1 MLYIHSASILMKK
14 SLFFLIFFISSR
26 LFAQNASIEG
36 VTFDQSANTPLE
48 FASVSLFKFADSSLV
63 TGQVADANGK
73 FKFDKLQS
81 GTFFIKVQFVGYNSF
96 KSASIS
102 LSAGQK
108 INIGRL
114 ELTVNQ
120 RFLSEVKVTG
130 QQLQSLNK
138 IDKQVYKAEQFEAAK
153 GGTAVDVIKN
163 MPSVTVDGQGEI
175 SLRGSKG
182 FLVLINGKPVLTDA
196 ATILSQL
203 PANSI
208 ENIELITAPSAR
220 YDPDGKGGII
230 NITTKKGGD
239 NSTAFIA
246 NIQGGLPSIDDYGN
260 AENQQRYG
268 ADLTYNYKKDKWDL
282 SVGGNYLRNDNAGY
296 RDGDVF
302 TIIGN
307 KKTSFPSL
315 GERSFDKYNYGGR
328 FNITFTP
335 SAKDQF
341 SAGFFAGHKF
351 QDRVADIN
359 YTNVNKVLSTGQVI
373 GRSNYFNANTQNKQG
388 NFLLGNFDYTH
399 SYSKKSVLNISALV
413 EHAGLEGSTKNR
425 NIEPRD
431 TVQNT
436 LSTYKNP
443 LTGFR
448 IKADHTLTIG
458 TGKLE
463 TGYQYRLDQ
472 QDGEFIYSV
481 KNKGNINFVIDRA
494 FSGIVKASNH
504 IHSIYGQ
511 YSGKANRLEYI
522 TGLRYEYSK
531 RDLNVASAVSND
543 YLLKLNNLFP
553 SASVLYSFENNWKA
567 KAGLSRRVQRTNNFE
582 LNPIPEREHSETLER
597 GDANLLPEFIYL
609 AEAGLTKNF
618 SSGSIFSTI
627 YYQDIKN
634 PIQRVNSVYADTILN
649 RVYTNADKA
658 SRLGLELGVN
668 YSPAKWAQLY
678 LGANVYRSSVSG
690 LILNYPNPQ
699 RNSAWVNSI
708 NANMNFQLSTDFSVQ
723 GNINY
728 LSARPTVQGEDSR
741 FLSPNT
747 SIKKTFMGGRL
758 TALLQWQ
765 NMDMGL
771 LKSNEQRITTSAPDF
786 YTTTNYIYEV
796 DVFMINLSF
805 NLNKLTK
812 KIKLPGSEFGEKEF

>member
-1 MLYIHSASILMKK
+1 MKK
-14 SLFFLIFFISSR
+14 GLFFLVFFISSQ

-36 VTFDQSANTPLE
+36 ITFDQSANTPLV
-48 FASVSLFKFADSSLV
+48 FASVSLFKLPDSSLIA
-63 TGQVADANGK
+63 GQVADVNGK
-73 FKFDKLQS
+73 FKFDKLQL
-81 GTFFIKVQFVGYNSF
+81 GAFFIKVQFVGYNSF
-96 KSASIS
+96 KSTPIS
-102 LSAGQK
+102 LSSGQK
-108 INIGRL
+108 INFGRL

-130 QQLQSLNK
+130 QQLQNLNK
-138 IDKQVYKAEQFEAAK
+138 IDKQVYAAEQFQAAK

-196 ATILSQL
+196 ATMLSQL

-208 ENIELITAPSAR
+208 ENIELITSPSAR

-230 NITTKKGGD
+230 NITTKKGAS
-239 NSTAFIA
+239 NSTSFIS
-246 NIQGGLPSIDDYGN
+246 NIQGGLPSVEDYGN
-260 AENQQRYG
+260 AEKQQRYG
-268 ADLTYNYKKDKWDL
+268 ADLTYNYKKNQWDL
-282 SVGGNYLRNDNAGY
+282 SVGINYLRNDNAGY
-296 RDGDVF
+296 REGDVF

-328 FNITFTP
+328 FNVTFSP
-335 SAKDQF
+335 SQKDQF
-341 SAGFFAGHKF
+341 SVGFFAGHKY

-359 YTNVNKVLSTGQVI
+359 YMNVNSVLATGQVI
-373 GRSNYFNANTQNKQG
+373 GRSRYFNANTQNKQG
-388 NFLLGNFDYTH
+388 DFLLGNIDYTH
-399 SYSKKSVLNISALV
+399 SYNKKSVLNLSALI

-425 NIEPRD
+425 NIELRD

-443 LTGFR
+443 LMGFR
-448 IKADHTLTIG
+448 IRTDHTLTIG
-458 TGKLE
+458 NGKLE

-472 QDGEFIYSV
+472 QNGDFIYSV
-481 KNKGNINFVIDRA
+481 KNKGNTNFTIDQA
-494 FSGIVKASNH
+494 FSGKVKAVNH
-504 IHSIYGQ
+504 IHSIYTQ
-511 YSGKANRLEYI
+511 YSGKAKKLEYV
-522 TGLRYEYSK
+522 TGLRYEYLK
-531 RDLNVASAVSND
+531 RDLSIASAASNE

-553 SASVLYSFENNWKA
+553 SASILYSFENNWKA

-609 AEAGLTKNF
+609 AEAGLIKNF
-618 SSGSIFSTI
+618 SSGSVFSTI

-658 SRLGLELGVN
+658 NRLGIELGMN
-668 YSPAKWAQLY
+668 YSPAKWVQLY
-678 LGANVYRSSVSG
+678 LGTNVYRSSVSG
-690 LILNYPNPQ
+690 LILNYPMPQ
-699 RNSAWVNSI
+699 KNSAWVNSI
-708 NANMNFQLSTDFSVQ
+708 NANVNFQLTADFSVQ
-723 GNINY
+723 ANVNY

-747 SIKKTFMGGRL
+747 SVKKTFLDGRL

-771 LKSNEQRITTSAPDF
+771 LKSNEQRITTSATDF

-805 NLNKLTK
+805 NLNKLSK